1 MEARPALSDLLPV
14 PSWLSVELQVKPAR
28 EWKSVQAAH

>member
-1 MEARPALSDLLPV
+1 MEARPTFSDLLPV
-14 PSWLSVELQVKPAR
+14 RSWLSVELQVKPAL